1 MLISSNFA
9 SQTRWWLIFA
19 LGPQMHQAA
28 PNDIKLV
35 FLVILIFFFL
45 STKLTPH
52 LKIWH
57 KAAKKNKNQK
67 TKKQK
72 QKQKKKKQKQKQK
85 QKIVQ
90 KKNSKVAVN
99 GNLMV
104 LLT

>member
-57 KAAKKNKNQK
+57 KAAKKKKKTKK

-72 QKQKKKKQKQKQK
+72 KKKKKK

-90 KKNSKVAVN
+90 KKTSKVAVN